1 MAASQAAYVGS
12 IPITRSIL
20 KMIAYSRKI
29 SFWGPF
35 CLIIFL
41 TGCARRGY
49 YTPTDIGTARGGFL
63 APEIAQKLSWP
74 VEGEIVCSFGS
85 RKEGVRLKGILLRAR
100 EGAFVK
106 AAQAG
111 RVGFVDESLR
121 GYGKTV
127 IVEHTSELSTVYAQ
141 NAELLVSLGQWVQ
154 KGEPIAKVGR
164 DGKGALPLLYF
175 EVRRQARAEDPLN
188 YLKK

>member
-1 MAASQAAYVGS
+1 MVDN
-12 IPITRSIL
+12 
-20 KMIAYSRKI
+20 SRKI
-29 SFWGPF
+29 SFWAPL

-49 YTPTDIGTARGGFL
+49 YTPTEIGIGRGAFL

-74 VEGEIVCSFGS
+74 VEGEIVSSFGS
-85 RKEGVRLKGILLRAR
+85 RKDGVRLKGIVIQAR

-127 IVEHTSELSTVYAQ
+127 IVEHTPELSTVYAQ
-141 NAELLVSLGQWVQ
+141 NATLLVTLGQWVK
-154 KGEPIAKVGR
+154 KGEPIAKAGR

-188 YLKK
+188 YLK